1 MLNNLGDN
9 ISAFRKKM
17 GVSQRQL
24 AALLNKRGIKVTN
37 QAVSKWESGA
47 SQPSAQ
53 QFLVICDILNII
65 DISGIFNNKSYDLF
79 SGLNADG
86 RQRIFEYADMVRD
99 SGLYDDPNS
108 PVPHGTK
115 IRNLPVYDIDS
126 AIGMGKF
133 LDLTDYNLMPVGHEV
148 PLSANFG
155 VFISGDSME
164 PEYHNGE
171 IVWLTQRAKL
181 EHGDIGIFLYDGSA
195 YFKRLRER
203 VGGIRLQSIDTNY
216 PDVIITTP
224 ENLIAL
230 GKVAE

>member
-99 SGLYDDPNS
+99 SGLY
-108 PVPHGTK
+108 
-115 IRNLPVYDIDS
+115 
-126 AIGMGKF
+126 
-133 LDLTDYNLMPVGHEV
+133 
-148 PLSANFG
+148 
-155 VFISGDSME
+155 
-164 PEYHNGE
+164 
-171 IVWLTQRAKL
+171 
-181 EHGDIGIFLYDGSA
+181 
-195 YFKRLRER
+195 
-203 VGGIRLQSIDTNY
+203 
-216 PDVIITTP
+216 
-224 ENLIAL
+224 
-230 GKVAE
+230 